1 MSAKARRAAKDA
13 TIAPK
18 PANRKDERLKREQAR
33 IKALNRP
40 ELGDKEIHE
49 TFGKMK
55 AITTYKIAKQFGIN
69 VSIANSLLKEL
80 ETKGH
85 LIRIGG
91 FADHYV
97 WKYNKK

>member
-18 PANRKDERLKREQAR
+18 PSSRKDEKLKREQSKV
-33 IKALNRP
+33 KALNRP
-40 ELGDKEIHE
+40 ELGDKEIDE

-55 AITTYKIAKQFGIN
+55 AITTHKTAKQLGVN
-69 VSIANSLLKEL
+69 VSIANSILKEL

-91 FADHYV
+91 FADHYI